1 MGMWNVGMWE
11 LAARKISD
19 LFYLKDNI
27 NIAISNKTKQ
37 VQVMREIL
45 FFYRYKPFVKI
56 LLYAHCFDLVNK
68 FA

>member
-37 VQVMREIL
+37 VREKSY
-45 FFYRYKPFVKI
+45 FFI
-56 LLYAHCFDLVNK
+56 NINLL
-68 FA
+68 